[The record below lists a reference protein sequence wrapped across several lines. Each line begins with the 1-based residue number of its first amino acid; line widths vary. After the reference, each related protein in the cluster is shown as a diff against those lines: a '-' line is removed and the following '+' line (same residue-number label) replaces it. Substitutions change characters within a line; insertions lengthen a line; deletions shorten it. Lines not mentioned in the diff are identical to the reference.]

1 MKVNI
6 VTDSSSGITPREAE
20 ELGITVI
27 PLNVI
32 FDGVEYRDN
41 IDIDNTVFYEKLK
54 QAEKLP
60 TTAQPS
66 ADRFVEVFGSQ
77 PERPTVAILLSAKF
91 SGTMQ
96 SASIAASELPGR
108 DIRLVDS
115 GTVAI
120 GLRILV
126 MRAIQLRDS
135 GMDAGGIQLALERE
149 KEEIVLMAVVDTLSY
164 LHKGGRLSGT
174 TALAGTLLGIK
185 PVVTVKDGVIDV
197 IGRERGRDR
206 AYKFLRDTAIGMDD
220 VDCSR
225 PYALGYTAYSD
236 RIEDFRRILGEEAA
250 PEGAFI
256 DAMGSIIGTHA
267 GPGVVATAYFK
278 TGYER

>member
-77 PERPTVAILLSAKF
+77 PEGPTVAILLSSKF

-96 SASIAASELPGR
+96 SASIAASLPS
-108 DIRLVDS
+108 LK
-115 GTVAI
+115 
-120 GLRILV
+120 
-126 MRAIQLRDS
+126 
-135 GMDAGGIQLALERE
+135 GM
-149 KEEIVLMAVVDTLSY
+149 M
-164 LHKGGRLSGT
+164 
-174 TALAGTLLGIK
+174 
-185 PVVTVKDGVIDV
+185 
-197 IGRERGRDR
+197 
-206 AYKFLRDTAIGMDD
+206 
-220 VDCSR
+220 
-225 PYALGYTAYSD
+225 
-236 RIEDFRRILGEEAA
+236 
-250 PEGAFI
+250 
-256 DAMGSIIGTHA
+256 
-267 GPGVVATAYFK
+267 
-278 TGYER
+278 